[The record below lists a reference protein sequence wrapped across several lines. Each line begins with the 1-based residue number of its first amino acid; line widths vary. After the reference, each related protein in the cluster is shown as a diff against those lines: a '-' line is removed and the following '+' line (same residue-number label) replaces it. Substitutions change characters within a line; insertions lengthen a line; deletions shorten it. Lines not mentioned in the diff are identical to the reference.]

1 VAEAA
6 VEAAAH
12 RTVVEE
18 AVGHR
23 TVVEEAVGHR
33 TVVAVGRIDKKF
45 STIY

>member
-12 RTVVEE
+12 RTVVEK
-18 AVGHR
+18 
-23 TVVEEAVGHR
+23 AVGHR